1 MFKAMIIDQF
11 SLTLI
16 TFLDP
21 PNNFTQLISLYG
33 EAADPYC
40 PGFESHLIKNL
51 IGNIRFRDREMLQ
64 SDVIGD
70 VHLLEPEFES
80 PPDRR
85 NNLGVVPDEDLVDG
99 SVRAEQPEL
108 LRDPVVDEGF
118 PEHGPETPD

>member
-1 MFKAMIIDQF
+1 MIIDQL
-11 SLTLI
+11 SCPLI
-16 TFLDP
+16 KFLDR
-21 PNNFTQLISLYG
+21 PNDFTKLIKLHG
-33 EAADPYC
+33 KVADQASRIYC

-51 IGNIRFRDREMLQ
+51 IGHIRFRDREMLQ